1 MIIIATDEA
10 GYGPNYGPL
19 VVTATAWQFDSE
31 MPEDIFPA
39 LAADLKKG
47 GITIDDSKKVY
58 HAGNLEP
65 LENVVLGVLGSFDE
79 RCPGAYF
86 ARANLFSSFDEMSGC
101 AVSRLDSEQKS
112 VIQEISNNFASVL
125 AEHGARFVSAK
136 SRFIVPAE
144 FNELLERYDSKGTLL
159 SNETFGLIGLMLPLL
174 KGEPALIL
182 CDKHGGRNR
191 YLDLLTA
198 YFPGQFIQVVTE
210 SREKSEYRFTWNH
223 QQTEIRIL
231 AKGDRLLPVALSSM
245 ISKYGRELAMLR
257 FNEFWQSH
265 IPNLKPT
272 AGYPEDAKRFRRDI
286 AAKQKELGIED
297 KTIWREK

>member
-1 MIIIATDEA
+1 MIVIATDEA

-31 MPEDIFPA
+31 VSEDIFSA
-39 LAADLKKG
+39 IAADLKKHG
-47 GITIDDSKKVY
+47 VTIDDSKRVFHTGSLK
-58 HAGNLEP
+58 P
-65 LENVVLGVLGSFDE
+65 LENVVLGVLESLKLSA
-79 RCPGAYF
+79 PAYF
-86 ARANLFSSFDEMSGC
+86 DKS
-101 AVSRLDSEQKS
+101 LDSLNEYNTPDPRVSKT
-112 VIQEISNNFASVL
+112 FASVL
-125 AEHGARFVSAK
+125 ARHGARFVSTK
-136 SRFIVPAE
+136 SRFIFPAE
-144 FNELLERYDSKGTLL
+144 FNDLLKRYDSKGTLL
-159 SNETFGLIGLMLPLL
+159 SEVTLGLITAMLD
-174 KGEPALIL
+174 ETNDENVLIL

-210 SREKSEYRFTWNH
+210 SREKSEYRFTGNH

-245 ISKYGRELAMLR
+245 ISKYGRELAMRR
-257 FNEFWQSH
+257 FNEFWQAH
-265 IPNLKPT
+265 VPNLKPT
-272 AGYPEDAKRFRRDI
+272 AGYPEDARRFRKDI

>member
-1 MIIIATDEA
+1 MFIIATDEA

-31 MPEDIFPA
+31 TPEDIFPA
-39 LAADLKKG
+39 LAADLKKDG
-47 GITIDDSKKVY
+47 VLIDDSKNVY
-58 HAGNLEP
+58 HAGSLGP
-65 LENVVLGVLGSFDE
+65 LENVVLGVLDSFDK
-79 RCPGAYF
+79 RCPNAYF
-86 ARANLFSSFDEMSGC
+86 ARANLFSSRDRISGC
-101 AVSRLDSEQKS
+101 AVPCLDSARKL
-112 VIQEISNNFASVL
+112 VIQEISKNFASVL
-125 AEHGARFVSAK
+125 AKHGARFVSAK
-136 SRFIVPAE
+136 SRSVFPAE

-159 SNETFGLIGLMLPLL
+159 SNETLGLIGLMLPLL
-174 KGEPALIL
+174 EGEPALIL

-191 YLDLLTA
+191 YLDLLTT
-198 YFPGQFIQVVTE
+198 FLPEEFIQVVTE
-210 SREKSEYRFTWNH
+210 SREKSVYRVNERKMEF
-223 QQTEIRIL
+223 RFL

-272 AGYPEDAKRFRRDI
+272 AGYPEDARRFQKDI
-286 AAKQKELGIED
+286 AAKQQELGIEN